1 MSTPATQTTP
11 APQAPPV
18 EPSGAPRIDLKDI
31 VPSKTNPRT
40 SFTAADIAELA
51 TSIRKYDIF
60 QPLLLRP
67 HPTRANVLELVDGE
81 RRYRAAKE
89 AGLRDVPA
97 IIGSFTDEQV
107 LEMQIVSFLQRKDLT
122 PLEEA
127 QCFNAFLVRH
137 YKHEHIAEKVGRS
150 VQYVRDRCR
159 LLKLVKGAAELLA
172 KGRIEV
178 GHAILLARL
187 SPEDQIRIIREP
199 EINNYGG
206 EQSSG
211 LWQRQRALPKTSEQ
225 MADGYDEEEEAIE
238 LDCDLKAVSV
248 RELQAWI
255 DKHVKLQ
262 PTAPETAELFPEVA
276 QVVAKASEE
285 KTPGEKPLKVLH
297 ITFEHV
303 LADDVKKVDGP
314 RVYGPRSW
322 VRADGKAGSKECAS
336 AAAGIVVAGPGRGE
350 AFAVCINKK
359 TCMVH
364 YKDEILAAR
373 KRENEVNKSGATGA
387 DRAALEKAQLE
398 AAEKAAKEAQARLG
412 RALPALRLA
421 LAEKVKVAPLAKLQ
435 AEIHEVVR
443 CSMKD
448 AARLLPTLK
457 GAEGWIRQLA
467 LGCVLEAL
475 DDSNLRWMRQD
486 SLSRELKPWGVDVA
500 KIVASANAND
510 EATKAARTKPSKSS
524 KAKK

>member
-1 MSTPATQTTP
+1 MSTPFTALTTP
-11 APQAPPV
+11 RPPQAPPV
-18 EPSGAPRIDLKDI
+18 EASGALRIDLTTI

-40 SFTAADIAELA
+40 SFTAPDIAELA
-51 TSIRKYDIF
+51 ASIRKHDIF

-89 AGLRDVPA
+89 AGLQDVPA

-122 PLEEA
+122 ALEEA
-127 QCFNAFLVRH
+127 NAYNAFLVRH

-159 LLKLVKGAAELLA
+159 LLSLVKGAQELLA

-225 MADGYDEEEEAIE
+225 MAGGYDEEEEAIE
-238 LDCDLKAVSV
+238 GENDLKAVSV
-248 RELQAWI
+248 RELHAWI

-276 QVVAKASEE
+276 QVVAKAAEE
-285 KTPGEKPLKVLH
+285 KVPGEKPLKVLH

-303 LADDVKKVDGP
+303 LPDDVKKVDGP

-350 AFAVCINKK
+350 AFLVCINKK
-359 TCMVH
+359 ACMVH

-373 KRENEVNKSGATGA
+373 KRETEVNKSGATA
-387 DRAALEKAQLE
+387 AARAAIEKAKRE
-398 AAEKAAKEAQARLG
+398 ADELAAKEAQARLA
-412 RALPALRLA
+412 RALPAIRLA
-421 LAEKVKVAPLAKLQ
+421 VAEKIKVAPLAKLQ
-435 AEIHEVVR
+435 AEILLAVR

-448 AARLLPTLK
+448 ASKLLPGLK
-457 GAEGWIRQLA
+457 GTDGWIRQMA
-467 LGCVLEAL
+467 LGCVL
-475 DDSNLRWMRQD
+475 DHIPDSNIRWMRQHD
-486 SLSRELKPWGVDVA
+486 VASDLKPWGVDLA

-510 EATKAARTKPSKSS
+510 AATKAARKKPA